1 MGLADIPWQE
11 MSSHGCLRWLLFQ
24 RSMMR
29 DERIGIGVK
38 DVSTYPGS
46 PVEENGHTGQACLR
60 FSDFRET
67 QNRGFPPPPFKGF
80 TRLGT
85 IIGKK
90 NGLSRRKKAESCR
103 LGGIGLDDVKIFK
116 DRWVKI
122 EVIHDH
128 QALSQVIA

>member
-67 QNRGFPPPPFKGF
+67 
-80 TRLGT
+80 
-85 IIGKK
+85 
-90 NGLSRRKKAESCR
+90 
-103 LGGIGLDDVKIFK
+103 
-116 DRWVKI
+116 
-122 EVIHDH
+122 
-128 QALSQVIA
+128 